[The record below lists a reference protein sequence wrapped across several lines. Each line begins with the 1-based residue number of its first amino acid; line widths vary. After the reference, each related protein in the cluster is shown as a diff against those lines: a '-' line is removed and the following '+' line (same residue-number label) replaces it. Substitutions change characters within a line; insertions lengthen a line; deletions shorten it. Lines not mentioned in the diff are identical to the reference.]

1 MRNTCCRGFYRVSA
15 GILTGVLAG
24 VLAAFMLVCATTST
38 ALAAGMNSISTT
50 YVRDHYQ
57 LLSES
62 SVQELENTAAQ
73 LANTYQ
79 CAPYIT
85 IVNDIGQKTVR
96 DYAESYWLENNL
108 GLSSDKD
115 GIMFL
120 FAVDSRDY
128 VTITHGQG
136 ETGGITMFTD
146 YRISQIEQ
154 EVVDELKDNNW
165 EDACETFLNEVNQTC
180 EYYRTN
186 NTAWDVSNDPIEAR
200 KDLIIKIAIAVLISA
215 GVAGLLCWHWAG
227 QMKTAR
233 AQTQANAYLEQGSL
247 VLTQKSDRFVTT
259 NRTVV
264 KIQHE
269 HNNDNDS
276 GFSSGFGGGSSV
288 SSSGFGGS
296 SGGKF

>member
-1 MRNTCCRGFYRVSA
+1 MRNTCCRGLYRIA
-15 GILTGVLAG
+15 AIIIAG
-24 VLAAFMLVCATTST
+24 VLFACCTAST

-62 SVQELENTAAQ
+62 KVQELESTAAQ

-85 IVNDIGQKTVR
+85 IVDNIGQKTVR

-146 YRISQIEQ
+146 YRISQIE
-154 EVVDELKDNNW
+154 EAVVDELKDNNW
-165 EDACETFLNEVNQTC
+165 DDACETFLDEVNQTC
-180 EYYRTN
+180 EYYTTNN
-186 NTAWDVSNDPIEAR
+186 NTAWDVSNDPVKAR
-200 KDLIIKIAIAVLISA
+200 KDIIGKIAIAILISA
-215 GVAGLLCWHWAG
+215 GVAGVLCWHWAS

-247 VLTQKSDRFVTT
+247 VLTQKTDRFVTT
-259 NRTVV
+259 KRTVV
-264 KIQHE
+264 KIEHD
-269 HNNDNDS
+269 HNNDNDG
-276 GFSSGFGGGSSV
+276 GFSSGFSGGSTV